1 MKLNFLVLSIS
12 NVLNENKNE
21 INKDLMI
28 EAFIKIQK
36 KKKTLFLLHQLYQ
49 IQFTFNNNAVNFSNV
64 NSNSI
69 QDISKIK
76 MNKRIYYNVVVDSK
90 ITNENRNNY
99 NNDNNITSI
108 SIMKNI
114 DNETQPIYDED
125 IKNIVNQH
133 LKYTIQTEFSQSS
146 KPHP

>member
-28 EAFIKIQK
+28 EAFIKIKK

-99 NNDNNITSI
+99 NNDNNSN
-108 SIMKNI
+108 K
-114 DNETQPIYDED
+114 
-125 IKNIVNQH
+125 
-133 LKYTIQTEFSQSS
+133 
-146 KPHP
+146 